1 MKQNIVKRLED
12 LEAQYKEDPLI
23 VLARLDTGEEVKMPM
38 RELVT
43 RSDADFVRVVSG
55 GSIKDA
61 DMYLST
67 FRNVIK

>member
-43 RSDADFVRVVSG
+43 RSDADFIRVVSG
-55 GSIKDA
+55 SSLKDA
-61 DMYLST
+61 ELYLSK
-67 FRNVIK
+67 NGGVIK

>member
-1 MKQNIVKRLED
+1 MKPGIVKRLED

-67 FRNVIK
+67 FTNVIK

>member
-1 MKQNIVKRLED
+1 MKRDIIKRLED

-43 RSDADFVRVVSG
+43 RSDADFIRVVSG
-55 GSIKDA
+55 NSLKDA
-61 DMYLST
+61 ELYLSK
-67 FRNVIK
+67 NSGAIK